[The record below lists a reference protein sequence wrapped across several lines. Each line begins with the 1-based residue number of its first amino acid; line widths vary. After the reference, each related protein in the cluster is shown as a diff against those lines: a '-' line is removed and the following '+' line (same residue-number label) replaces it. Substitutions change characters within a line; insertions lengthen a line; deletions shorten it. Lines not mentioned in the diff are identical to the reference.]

1 MVRVESKGKEE
12 MEEVPLKDWDPT
24 TPIENAWFGKI
35 RTEDF
40 KKPYQNTK
48 AEETLVRTKRAKKK
62 GKKRGGDGHKH
73 REKEGD
79 EVKMAGNILKGQ

>member
-12 MEEVPLKDWDPT
+12 MEEMPLKDWDPID
-24 TPIENAWFGKI
+24 PIEKAWFGKI

-48 AEETLVRTKRAKKK
+48 AEETLVSK
-62 GKKRGGDGHKH
+62 
-73 REKEGD
+73 
-79 EVKMAGNILKGQ
+79 